1 MDYVINFIREKIPE
15 IKVKKPEGTYLMWL
29 DFSALGLC
37 KEDTSKFMQEKCK
50 IALDDGFWFGENGI
64 GFERMNIACPRY
76 MVEEG
81 MNRIEKAVKEW
92 REGK

>member
-1 MDYVINFIREKIPE
+1 MMDF
-15 IKVKKPEGTYLMWL
+15 G
-29 DFSALGLC
+29 LG
-37 KEDTSKFMQEKCK
+37 K
-50 IALDDGFWFGENGI
+50 WNR
-64 GFERMNIACPRY
+64 FERMNIACPRY

>member
-1 MDYVINFIREKIPE
+1 
-15 IKVKKPEGTYLMWL
+15 
-29 DFSALGLC
+29 
-37 KEDTSKFMQEKCK
+37 MQEKCK

-81 MNRIEKAVKEW
+81 MNRIEKGIKKW
-92 REGK
+92 REEK